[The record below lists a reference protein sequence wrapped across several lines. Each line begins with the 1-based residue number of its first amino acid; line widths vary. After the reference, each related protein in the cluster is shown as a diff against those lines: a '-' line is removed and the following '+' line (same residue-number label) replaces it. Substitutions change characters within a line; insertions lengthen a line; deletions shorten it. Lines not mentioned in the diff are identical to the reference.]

1 MRKTLDSRVNKP
13 PLAFATIQ
21 AIDPTSSVPDT
32 CKILPAAGSQKPPS
46 PSPTMSS
53 SHMDMDDPETLL
65 EGSQKSPKKTPKKIL
80 QYPADIP
87 RLTRFGRGTYGIKTG
102 PLPDGTD
109 WSKLSVDI
117 IKEQLMMRNVPTDG
131 RKQVLVHRLQNWQT
145 YYDGQTVDVRPS
157 AEGIS
162 PTPQSTKKQRNAVPV
177 NDHRHIKSTKKAMTQ
192 RMFVIKQY
200 ANDEWGDPNQLS
212 LAVRGAGNDVYT
224 VTVAHETSCTCSA
237 AKFNPRSNCKH
248 VIYVLTHVLR
258 APAEVLPQ
266 RRISVDEL
274 ATIFARA
281 PKIRPT
287 QMEIDND
294 PAFKDGVPK
303 PKEGKDCSVCY
314 QPFDDLETVCCG
326 TCGHHAHTGCFA
338 IFAQE
343 SSGWGTKCPTCQAK
357 WNPAGKPQQDV

>member
-1 MRKTLDSRVNKP
+1 
-13 PLAFATIQ
+13 
-21 AIDPTSSVPDT
+21 
-32 CKILPAAGSQKPPS
+32 
-46 PSPTMSS
+46 MSS

-65 EGSQKSPKKTPKKIL
+65 EGSQKTPKKTPKKPL

-117 IKEQLMMRNVPTDG
+117 IKDQLMMRNVPTDG
-131 RKQVLVHRLQNWQT
+131 RKQVLVNRLQNWQT
-145 YYDGQTVDVRPS
+145 YYDGQTVDVRPV
-157 AEGIS
+157 AEGFDPADEGAS
-162 PTPQSTKKQRNAVPV
+162 STPKSTKKQRNGVPV
-177 NDHRHIKSTKKAMTQ
+177 NDHRHIMSTKKAMTQ
-192 RMFVIKQY
+192 RMYIIKQY
-200 ANDEWGDPNQLS
+200 ANDEWGNPNRLS
-212 LAVRGAGNDVYT
+212 LAVRGTGDDMYT
-224 VTVAHETSCTCSA
+224 VTIAHETSCTCSA

-258 APAEVLPQ
+258 APAEILPQ
-266 RRISVDEL
+266 RRISDDEL

-287 QMEIDND
+287 QAEIDND

-303 PKEGKDCSVCY
+303 SKEGKDCIVCY
-314 QPFDDLETVCCG
+314 QAFDDLETVCCG
-326 TCGHHAHTGCFA
+326 TCGHYAHTGCFA
-338 IFAQE
+338 TFARE

-357 WNPAGKPQQDV
+357 WNPAGKSEQDV